1 MPNWTL
7 GQTSAR
13 YETSGRGSGTVSTGV
28 GDNGGVSYGS
38 YQLSTNMRTINEFL
52 QYNPEYGEKFKG
64 LKPGTEAFNDKWRAL
79 AKADPTGFHNAQ
91 HDFIKHSHYD
101 VQVERLKE
109 AGIDLSQRGAA
120 VQDMLW
126 STSVQFR
133 GLTKGIVTGAL
144 EGKDLSKLSDADIVS
159 AVQDY
164 KRDHN
169 NQLFSKSK
177 ALWPG
182 LLERAANEKQDLLD
196 LARSYGGDK
205 APTRNVSLSPEQ
217 ERTLQQFKDQ
227 AGPRLAALGL
237 SAEQI
242 DTVGQA
248 ALRHVQDHPGK
259 VEPRD
264 FLVSKDGSTV
274 AVRHDSGQVS
284 EFNVAEALRG
294 AAGRP
299 EHHPNPAGARDEV
312 LHTAPSSPD
321 AATPAMSR

>member
-1 MPNWTL
+1 M
-7 GQTSAR
+7 G
-13 YETSGRGSGTVSTGV
+13 SGANIVEIRNQWAWPGTVSTGA

-52 QYNPEYGEKFKG
+52 RYNPEYGEKFKG
-64 LKPGTEAFNDKWRAL
+64 LKPGTDAFNNKWRAL
-79 AKADPTGFHNAQ
+79 AKADPTGFHDAQ

-133 GLTKGIVTGAL
+133 DLTKGIVTGAL
-144 EGKDLSKLSDADIVS
+144 KGKDLSKLSDADIVS

-169 NQLFSKSK
+169 DSLFSKSK
-177 ALWPG
+177 DLWPG
-182 LLERAANEKQDLLD
+182 LLKRAANEKQDLLD

-205 APTRNVSLSPEQ
+205 APTQKVSLSPEQ

-237 SAEQI
+237 SREQI
-242 DTVGQA
+242 DTVGQPPCGICKIIPERSSPETFWSAKTGPLWRCATTRGKSASSMWPRPCA
-248 ALRHVQDHPGK
+248 ALQGVRNTTRTRRAPRMKSCSRH
-259 VEPRD
+259 R
-264 FLVSKDGSTV
+264 
-274 AVRHDSGQVS
+274 R
-284 EFNVAEALRG
+284 
-294 AAGRP
+294 AG
-299 EHHPNPAGARDEV
+299 
-312 LHTAPSSPD
+312 
-321 AATPAMSR
+321 TPPHRR